1 MYLYSRQ
8 LSSFLIYVMPNQMAS
23 FCNLCHN
30 CHNLRQC
37 ATSPK
42 WKQIWMCTSN
52 TTGHYIVLRIK
63 CMILLRRHKSSQS
76 KENIQRGNIYLSA
89 EIHKTKTL
97 TLRKIFLKPCLYLF
111 NYCLVWFRISGFT
124 KIS

>member
-1 MYLYSRQ
+1 MAKITLYKYCKTYIQ
-8 LSSFLIYVMPNQMAS
+8 PTLLSLDEGPSNVGGDWWI
-23 FCNLCHN
+23 LC
-30 CHNLRQC
+30 CRTAYRKSC
-37 ATSPK
+37 IGS
-42 WKQIWMCTSN
+42 TSN
-52 TTGHYIVLRIK
+52 TTGHYFVLRIK